1 MRSWARNFALIV
13 PLLTYSNDPRGYHPI
28 LWESRKNS
36 SRFMLLKPVAIRLE
50 SRSFTN
56 FPYVTFNSEVTSSIY
71 TFLILSD
78 IDRLSVSSLPLPDL
92 SLLPSSLYKL
102 IVNSKNSLQC
112 YFLIFFFRLAAWYL
126 VYIC

>member
-13 PLLTYSNDPRGYHPI
+13 PLLTYPNDAGGHHPI

-50 SRSFTN
+50 NRSFTN
-56 FPYVTFNSEVTSSIY
+56 FPHITFNSEVTSSIY

-78 IDRLSVSSLPLPDL
+78 TDLLSVSLLPLPDL
-92 SLLPSSLYKL
+92 SLLPSSL
-102 IVNSKNSLQC
+102 
-112 YFLIFFFRLAAWYL
+112 
-126 VYIC
+126 